1 MLKIGTVV
9 EKYNLSHRALHY
21 WEKSG
26 LLTSQRSDN
35 GYRYYDEQNHDRIR
49 HIMKLRQLGL
59 QIKDIAAIFNANNTE
74 QIVGVLNKYLN
85 SILKRTKQE
94 ILCFNII
101 ARLITLVENNGNF
114 CDSLM
119 LVDFS
124 EKRLP
129 SANRLGSSQINEN
142 EEFCMDIERKEDLR
156 IISLPKMAVAAFSSD
171 GGEPEDECWREVLG
185 LIAKHKLNEE
195 YGFRNFGFG
204 YYGKKGR
211 YVYEIWVS
219 VPQDFAVPP
228 PFTKKVFQGGLFA
241 GLSTNLRDIS
251 EDWQSLH
258 DKVSESR
265 QYRHDTSP
273 SRDIYLEECLDLT
286 SFHAD
291 GALPEERQL
300 DLLLP
305 IKKSS
310 VLSRPALETESV
322 SVEEIVGFRAK
333 LVGGTYRLRENA
345 SVIAKSVPWYKLAKS
360 LYASNVNLDEYLFEP
375 NNTFSVFY
383 PKNADGAPFFLQKGY
398 IGKVFGAVELKKPF
412 PKYDGDLSEFDLCMD
427 KCLKFSV
434 SIDPSLSKEI
444 RLSAKLLYKK
454 AEKYIKDNGYATVN
468 DFCVEKDFRAD
479 NRYTDK
485 IELYIA
491 VK

>member
-26 LLTSQRSDN
+26 LIMSQRSDN

-129 SANRLGSSQINEN
+129 SANRLGASQIDEN

-251 EDWQSLH
+251 EDWQSLQ
-258 DKVSESR
+258 DKVSGSR

-286 SFHAD
+286 SFHTD

-310 VLSRPALETESV
+310 ALSCPALENESV

-333 LVGGTYRLRENA
+333 LVGGTYQLKENA
-345 SVIAKSVPWYKLAKS
+345 SVIAKSIPWYKL
-360 LYASNVNLDEYLFEP
+360 D
-375 NNTFSVFY
+375 
-383 PKNADGAPFFLQKGY
+383 ADGAPFFLQNGY
-398 IGKVFGAVELKKPF
+398 VCKVFGAVELKKPF
-412 PKYDGDLSEFDLCMD
+412 PKYGDGLSEFDLCMN

-434 SIDPSLSKEI
+434 SIDPSLAKEI
-444 RLSAKLLYKK
+444 RLSAKFLYKK